1 MNAASHLN
9 ENSQRGTFHLMPD
22 RNARSMSETNGSSPL
37 TVIPLGGLGEIG
49 LNMMVIEYQDTAI
62 LIDAGLMFPEEDM
75 LGIDIVI
82 PDFTYLKD
90 KRDRLKALIVTHGH
104 EDHIGAIPF
113 LLREYEIPIYG
124 TALTLALI
132 REKLREHALLDR
144 CELRQISA
152 REIVTVGPF
161 RIEFVQVCHSI
172 PDGVGLAIR
181 TPVGILI
188 HSGDFKIDHTPVDGK
203 RFDFA
208 RFGAYGE
215 EGVLALFSDSTNVE
229 REGYTVSERDVGNT
243 LREIFQGCTG
253 RIIVAVFAS
262 HLHRIQQVLKLAHDF
277 NRKVLLNGKSM
288 LTNVRIARELGY
300 LDFHPEEEITLHE
313 LPRYPDSRVL
323 LLTTG
328 SQGEPQS
335 ALNRMAFNDHR
346 KLKVKPGDTIV
357 LSSKFIPGNER
368 TIQNIINHLYRLGAE
383 VIYEQVRDIH
393 VSGHAYVEELKSMI
407 NLVKPRFFVPIHG
420 EFRQLIKHRQLAA
433 TTGMP
438 LENCLL
444 AEDGSVIIFRPDTA
458 RIDERVETG
467 RVFVDGKGVGDVG
480 GLVLRDRRHL
490 SEDGFVIA
498 SVVFNKETKEIL
510 NGPDILSKGF
520 IRERNKAEVLD
531 AAKCIVLE
539 VFDRLLDQDFE
550 IDCTELQSEIK
561 RELKRFFNQVL
572 DRRPVIYP
580 IVAEI

>member
-1 MNAASHLN
+1 
-9 ENSQRGTFHLMPD
+9 
-22 RNARSMSETNGSSPL
+22 MSETNGSFPL

-49 LNMMVIEYQDTAI
+49 LNMMVIEYRDTAI
-62 LIDAGLMFPEEDM
+62 LVDAGLMFPEEDM

-82 PDFTYLKD
+82 PDFTYLKG

-113 LLREYEIPIYG
+113 LLREYDIPIYG
-124 TALTLALI
+124 TALSLALI

-144 CELRQISA
+144 CELHQITA
-152 REIVTVGPF
+152 REIITVGPF
-161 RIEFVQVCHSI
+161 QIEFIQVCHSI

-181 TPVGILI
+181 TPVGVLI
-188 HSGDFKIDHTPVDGK
+188 HSGDFKIDHTPIDGK

-229 REGYTVSERDVGNT
+229 REGYTLSERDVGNT
-243 LREIFQGCTG
+243 LREIFQNCTG

-262 HLHRIQQVLKLAHDF
+262 HVHRIQQVLQLAREF

-300 LDFHPEEEITLHE
+300 LDFHPEEEITLQE

-335 ALNRMAFNDHR
+335 ALNRMAFDDHK
-346 KLKVKPGDTIV
+346 KLKVKPGDTII

-368 TIQNIINHLYRLGAE
+368 TIHNIINHLYRLGAE
-383 VIYEQVRDIH
+383 VIYEKVRDIH
-393 VSGHAYVEELKSMI
+393 VSGHAYIEELKSMI
-407 NLVKPRFFVPIHG
+407 NIVRPRFFVPIHG
-420 EFRQLIKHRQLAA
+420 EFRQLIKHRQVAV
-433 TTGMP
+433 TTGMLP
-438 LENCLL
+438 ENCLL
-444 AEDGSVIIFRPDTA
+444 AEDGSVMTFRQNSA

-498 SVVFNKETKEIL
+498 SLVFNKETKEIL
-510 NGPDILSKGF
+510 SGPDILSKGF

-531 AAKCIVLE
+531 AAKCIVFE
-539 VFDRLLDQDFE
+539 VFDRLLEQDFE
-550 IDCTELQSEIK
+550 IDCAELQGEIK